1 MTTEVNQHIG
11 LEGIFNFKLT
21 NTKTGEVREYEFKNL
36 ILSSGIDYY
45 MTSGHTF
52 ISGCILGSSSVP
64 PVATD
69 TTITN
74 ILGTSTTAQT
84 SGAGESN
91 TTVLPYYTSYY
102 WTYRFIEGVATGNIA
117 QVAMAYG
124 SVSTTT
130 NIYEGL
136 FSKALVKDGNGT
148 PITITKLADEV
159 LDVRYT
165 LRIYPPSSD
174 VTGTTTI
181 SGVNYDYIVRAANA
195 GSWTLNGKAVSS
207 VPTATAYTGTIGT
220 ELGTPLGSG
229 SYGDAATK
237 TFNIYVAGTHTR
249 TATIFW
255 DLNNGNLSG
264 GIRSVYLGFGNY
276 TYGHGVYFQIQ
287 YTANPAHPDTTVTI
301 PKDATKRLTLKYQFT
316 VGRV

>member
-1 MTTEVNQHIG
+1 MTTEVNHHIG
-11 LEGIFNFKLT
+11 LEGIVHFKFT

-36 ILSSGIDYY
+36 VLNSGIDYY
-45 MTSGHTF
+45 MTAYSSF

-69 TTITN
+69 TTITS
-74 ILGTSTTAQT
+74 ILGTSTTEQT
-84 SGAGESN
+84 GGAGESN
-91 TTVLPYYTSYY
+91 TTTLPYYTSYY

-124 SVSTTT
+124 SVSAANNTYT
-130 NIYEGL
+130 GL

-159 LDVRYT
+159 LDVTYT
-165 LRIYPPSSD
+165 LRIYTPSAD
-174 VTGTTTI
+174 VIGTTTI
-181 SGVNYDYIVRAANA
+181 SGVNYDYIVRAASA
-195 GSWTLNGKAVSS
+195 GSWSVYYRPVSS
-207 VPTATAYTGTIGT
+207 VLTATAYTGTIGT
-220 ELGTPLGSG
+220 ELGTPSG
-229 SYGDAATK
+229 SADGATTK
-237 TFNIYVAGTHTR
+237 TFGTYAVDTHTR

-276 TYGHGVYFQIQ
+276 YGTGVCFQIQ

>member
-1 MTTEVNQHIG
+1 MTTEVNHHIG

-36 ILSSGIDYY
+36 VLDNGIDYY
-45 MTSGHTF
+45 MTAPSSF

-69 TTITN
+69 TAIAS
-74 ILGTSTTAQT
+74 ILGTSTTYQT
-84 SGAGESN
+84 GGAGESN
-91 TTVLPYYTSYY
+91 TATLPYYTSYY

-124 SVSTTT
+124 SINTTT
-130 NIYEGL
+130 NTYSGL

-159 LDVRYT
+159 LDVTYT
-165 LRIYPPSSD
+165 LRIYSPSSD

-181 SGVNYDYIVRAANA
+181 SGVNYDYIVRAASA
-195 GSWTLNGKAVSS
+195 GIWDLNGRAVSS
-207 VPTATAYTGTIGT
+207 VYTTRAYTGTIGT
-220 ELGTPLGSG
+220 ELGTPSG
-229 SYGDAATK
+229 SYGAAATK
-237 TFNIYVAGTHTR
+237 TFGIYVAGTHTR

-276 TYGHGVYFQIQ
+276 SYGDGVYFQIQ

>member
-36 ILSSGIDYY
+36 VLDNGIDYY
-45 MTSGHTF
+45 MTAPSSF
-52 ISGCILGSSSVP
+52 IGGCILGSSSVP

-74 ILGTSTTAQT
+74 ILGTSTTFQA
-84 SGAGESN
+84 SGAGGSN

-117 QVAMAYG
+117 QVAIPYG
-124 SVSTTT
+124 SASAANNTYT
-130 NIYEGL
+130 GL

-159 LDVRYT
+159 LDVTYT
-165 LRIYPPSSD
+165 LRMYAPELD

-195 GSWTLNGKAVSS
+195 GSWSLGSGAVSS
-207 VPTATAYTGTIGT
+207 VHTARAYTGTIGT
-220 ELGTPLGSG
+220 QLGTPSG
-229 SYGDAATK
+229 SYGEAATK
-237 TFNIYVAGTHTR
+237 TFATYVVGTHTR
-249 TATIFW
+249 TATTFW

-264 GIRSVYLGFGNY
+264 GIRSVYLLFGNNN
-276 TYGHGVYFQIQ
+276 YGVGIYFQIQ

>member
-36 ILSSGIDYY
+36 ILNSGIDYY
-45 MTSGHTF
+45 MTSSNTF
-52 ISGCILGSSSVP
+52 INGCILGSSSVP

-74 ILGTSTTAQT
+74 ILGTSTTFQA
-84 SGAGESN
+84 SGAGGSN

-117 QVAMAYG
+117 QVAITYG
-124 SVSTTT
+124 SVNAANNTYT
-130 NIYEGL
+130 GL

-159 LDVRYT
+159 LDVTYT
-165 LRIYPPSSD
+165 LRMYAPELD

-195 GSWTLNGKAVSS
+195 GSWSLGSGAASS
-207 VPTATAYTGTIGT
+207 VHTAKAYTGTIGT
-220 ELGTPLGSG
+220 QLGTPSG
-229 SYGDAATK
+229 SSGDAVTK
-237 TFNIYVAGTHTR
+237 TFDTYVVGTHTR

-264 GIRSVYLGFGNY
+264 GIRSVYLLFGN
-276 TYGHGVYFQIQ
+276 TSYGAGIYFQIQ

>member
-36 ILSSGIDYY
+36 ILNSGIDHYLSNNIY
-45 MTSGHTF
+45 IMG
-52 ISGCILGSSSVP
+52 GCKLGSSSVEP
-64 PVATD
+64 QVTD
-69 TTITN
+69 TTMTG
-74 ILGTSTTAQT
+74 ILGTSTTLQA
-84 SGAGESN
+84 SGNAASN

-117 QVAMAYG
+117 QVAMLCNTINA
-124 SVSTTT
+124 
-130 NIYEGL
+130 L
-136 FSKALVKDGNGT
+136 FSLALVKDGNGT

-159 LDVRYT
+159 LDVTYT
-165 LRIYPPSSD
+165 LRVYAPELD

-181 SGVNYDYIVRAANA
+181 SGVDYTYIVRPSKVGYWRLDYLPRDVYIAEART
-195 GSWTLNGKAVSS
+195 GLLGDQLG
-207 VPTATAYTGTIGT
+207 VPT
-220 ELGTPLGSG
+220 GSFYPALP
-229 SYGDAATK
+229 SQASTQ
-237 TFNIYVAGTHTR
+237 TFNTYVVGTHTR
-249 TATIFW
+249 TVTIFW

-264 GIRSVYLGFGNY
+264 GIRSVYLGFGPGGYNPVLY
-276 TYGHGVYFQIQ
+276 YQVE
-287 YTANPAHPDTTVTI
+287 YTAVTPVNGLTTI

>member
-1 MTTEVNQHIG
+1 MTTEVNHHIG

-21 NTKTGEVREYEFKNL
+21 NTKTGEIREYEFKNL
-36 ILSSGIDYY
+36 ILNSGIDYY
-45 MTSGHTF
+45 MTSSNSF

-74 ILGTSTTAQT
+74 ILGTSTTYQT
-84 SGAGESN
+84 GGAGGSN

-117 QVAMAYG
+117 QVAIPYG
-124 SVSTTT
+124 SVNAANNTYT
-130 NIYEGL
+130 GL

-159 LDVRYT
+159 LDVTYT
-165 LRIYPPSSD
+165 LRIYTPSAD

-195 GSWTLNGKAVSS
+195 GSWSLGSGAASS
-207 VPTATAYTGTIGT
+207 VCTAKAYTGTIGT
-220 ELGTPLGSG
+220 ELGTPSG
-229 SYGDAATK
+229 SYGDAATR
-237 TFNIYVAGTHTR
+237 TVDTYVVGTHTR

-255 DLNNGNLSG
+255 DLNYGNLSG
-264 GIRSVYLGFGNY
+264 GIRSVYLSFGSY
-276 TYGHGVYFQIQ
+276 SYGAGIYFQIQ

-301 PKDATKRLTLKYQFT
+301 PKDATKRLTLIYQFT

>member
-21 NTKTGEVREYEFKNL
+21 NTKTGEIREYEFKNL
-36 ILSSGIDYY
+36 ILNSGIDYY
-45 MTSGHTF
+45 MTSPNSF

-69 TTITN
+69 ITITN
-74 ILGTSTTAQT
+74 ILGTSTTYQT
-84 SGAGESN
+84 GGAGASN
-91 TTVLPYYTSYY
+91 TTVLPYYTSHY

-124 SVSTTT
+124 SVNAANNTYT
-130 NIYEGL
+130 GL

-159 LDVRYT
+159 LDVTYT
-165 LRIYPPSSD
+165 LRIYTPSAD
-174 VTGTTTI
+174 VIGTTTI
-181 SGVNYDYIVRAANA
+181 SGVNYDYIVRAASA
-195 GSWTLNGKAVSS
+195 GSWSITSAVSS
-207 VPTATAYTGTIGT
+207 VYTATAYTGTIGT
-220 ELGTPLGSG
+220 ELGTPSG
-229 SYGDAATK
+229 SYVTNATR
-237 TFNIYVAGTHTR
+237 TVDTYVVGTHTR

-264 GIRSVYLGFGNY
+264 GIRSVYLGLGNNN
-276 TYGHGVYFQIQ
+276 YGDDAYFQIQ

>member
-1 MTTEVNQHIG
+1 MTTEVNHHIG
-11 LEGIFNFKLT
+11 LEGIVHFKFT
-21 NTKTGEVREYEFKNL
+21 NSKTGEVREYEFKNL
-36 ILSSGIDYY
+36 VLNSGIDCY
-45 MTSGHTF
+45 MTSNYWF

-74 ILGTSTTAQT
+74 ILGTSTTFQ
-84 SGAGESN
+84 AGDVGGSN
-91 TTVLPYYTSYY
+91 TTTLPYYTSFY
-102 WTYRFIEGVATGNIA
+102 WTCRFIEGVATGNIA

-124 SVSTTT
+124 SVNAANNT
-130 NIYEGL
+130 YDGL
-136 FSKALVKDGNGT
+136 FSKALVKDSNGT

-159 LDVRYT
+159 LDVTYT
-165 LRIYPPSSD
+165 LRIYSPSSD

-181 SGVNYDYIVRAANA
+181 SGVNYDYIVRAASA
-195 GSWTLNGKAVSS
+195 DSWTLNGKPVSS
-207 VPTATAYTGTIGT
+207 IPTATAYTGTIGT
-220 ELGTPLGSG
+220 NLGTPSGSG
-229 SYGDAATK
+229 ANATTR
-237 TFNIYVAGTHTR
+237 TFATYVVGTHTR

-255 DLNNGNLSG
+255 DLNEGNLSG
-264 GIRSVYLGFGNY
+264 GIRSVYLGFGSY
-276 TYGHGVYFQIQ
+276 SYGPGIYFQIQ

>member
-1 MTTEVNQHIG
+1 MTTEVNHHIG

-21 NTKTGEVREYEFKNL
+21 NTKTGEIREYEFKNL
-36 ILSSGIDYY
+36 ILNSGIDYY
-45 MTSGHTF
+45 MTSSNSF

-74 ILGTSTTAQT
+74 ILGTSTTYQT
-84 SGAGESN
+84 GGAGGSN

-117 QVAMAYG
+117 QVAIPYG
-124 SVSTTT
+124 SVNAANNTYT
-130 NIYEGL
+130 GL

-159 LDVRYT
+159 LDVTYT
-165 LRIYPPSSD
+165 LRMYAPELD

-195 GSWTLNGKAVSS
+195 GSWSSNVGAASS
-207 VPTATAYTGTIGT
+207 VHTARAYTGTIGT
-220 ELGTPLGSG
+220 ELGTPSG
-229 SYGDAATK
+229 SYGEAATK
-237 TFNIYVAGTHTR
+237 TFGTYVVGTHTR

-264 GIRSVYLGFGNY
+264 GIRSVYLSFGNY
-276 TYGHGVYFQIQ
+276 NYGAGIYFQIQ

>member
-1 MTTEVNQHIG
+1 MTTEVNHHIG

-36 ILSSGIDYY
+36 VLNSGIDYY
-45 MTSGHTF
+45 MTSSNSFT
-52 ISGCILGSSSVP
+52 SGCILGSSSVP

-74 ILGTSTTAQT
+74 ILGTSTTHQT
-84 SGAGESN
+84 GGAGAPN
-91 TTVLPYYTSYY
+91 TTVLPYYTSRY

-117 QVAMAYG
+117 QVAIPYG
-124 SVSTTT
+124 PVNADNNTYT
-130 NIYEGL
+130 GL

-159 LDVRYT
+159 LDVTYT
-165 LRIYPPSSD
+165 LRIYTPSAD
-174 VTGTTTI
+174 VIGTTTI

-195 GSWTLNGKAVSS
+195 GSWSITSAVSL
-207 VPTATAYTGTIGT
+207 VYTATAYTGTIGT
-220 ELGTPLGSG
+220 ELGTPSG
-229 SYGDAATK
+229 SYVTTATR
-237 TFNIYVAGTHTR
+237 TVDTYVVGTHTR

-264 GIRSVYLGFGNY
+264 GIRSVYLGFGNNA
-276 TYGHGVYFQIQ
+276 YGDGIYFQIQ

>member
-1 MTTEVNQHIG
+1 MTTEVNHHIG

-21 NTKTGEVREYEFKNL
+21 NTKTGEIREYEFKNL
-36 ILSSGIDYY
+36 ILNSGIDYY
-45 MTSGHTF
+45 MTSSNWF

-74 ILGTSTTAQT
+74 ILGTSTTLQA
-84 SGAGESN
+84 SGAGGSN

-102 WTYRFIEGVATGNIA
+102 WTYRFIEGVATGNIS
-117 QVAMAYG
+117 QVAMTYG
-124 SVSTTT
+124 SVNAANNTYT
-130 NIYEGL
+130 GL

-159 LDVRYT
+159 LDVTYT
-165 LRIYPPSSD
+165 LRMYAPELD

-195 GSWTLNGKAVSS
+195 GSWSLGSGAASS
-207 VPTATAYTGTIGT
+207 VYTAKAYTGTIGT
-220 ELGTPLGSG
+220 ELGTPSG
-229 SYGDAATK
+229 SSGDAATK
-237 TFNIYVAGTHTR
+237 TFATYVVGTHTR

-264 GIRSVYLGFGNY
+264 GIRSVYLSFGNNN
-276 TYGHGVYFQIQ
+276 YGAGIYFQIQ

>member
-1 MTTEVNQHIG
+1 MTTEVNHHIG

-36 ILSSGIDYY
+36 ILNSGIDYY
-45 MTSGHTF
+45 MTSYDSL

-69 TTITN
+69 ISITN
-74 ILGTSTTAQT
+74 ILGTSTTHQT
-84 SGAGESN
+84 GGAGASN
-91 TTVLPYYTSYY
+91 ITVLPYYTSYY

-117 QVAMAYG
+117 QVAITYG
-124 SVSTTT
+124 SVSTANNTYT
-130 NIYEGL
+130 GL

-159 LDVRYT
+159 LDVTYT
-165 LRIYPPSSD
+165 LRIYTPSAD
-174 VTGTTTI
+174 VIGTTTI
-181 SGVNYDYIVRAANA
+181 SGVNYDYIVRAASA
-195 GSWTLNGKAVSS
+195 GSWTLSSKAVSS
-207 VPTATAYTGTIGT
+207 VYTAKAYTGTIGT
-220 ELGTPLGSG
+220 ELGTPSG
-229 SYGDAATK
+229 SSGEAATR
-237 TFNIYVAGTHTR
+237 TFDTYVVGTHTR

-255 DLNNGNLSG
+255 DLNQGNLSG

-276 TYGHGVYFQIQ
+276 YGAGIYFQIQ

>member
-1 MTTEVNQHIG
+1 MTTEVNHHIG
-11 LEGIFNFKLT
+11 LEGIVHFKFT
-21 NTKTGEVREYEFKNL
+21 NIKTGEVREYEFKNL
-36 ILSSGIDYY
+36 VLNSGIDYY
-45 MTSGHTF
+45 MTSSSTF

-69 TTITN
+69 TTITS
-74 ILGTSTTAQT
+74 ILGTSTTNQT
-84 SGAGESN
+84 YGAGVSN
-91 TTVLPYYTSYY
+91 TTTLPYYTSYY

-124 SVSTTT
+124 SVSAANNTYT
-130 NIYEGL
+130 GL

-159 LDVRYT
+159 LDVTYT
-165 LRIYPPSSD
+165 LRIYTPSAD
-174 VTGTTTI
+174 VIGTTTI
-181 SGVNYDYIVRAANA
+181 SGVNYDYIVRAASA
-195 GSWTLNGKAVSS
+195 GNWSLYGRAVSA
-207 VPTATAYTGTIGT
+207 VYTATAYTGTIGT
-220 ELGTPLGSG
+220 GLGTPSG
-229 SYGDAATK
+229 SSGNATTK
-237 TFNIYVAGTHTR
+237 TFDTYAVGTYTR

-264 GIRSVYLGFGNY
+264 GIRSVYLGFG
-276 TYGHGVYFQIQ
+276 TYGYGADVYFQIQ

>member
-1 MTTEVNQHIG
+1 MTTEVNHHIG

-36 ILSSGIDYY
+36 ILNSGIDYY
-45 MTSGHTF
+45 MTSPHSF
-52 ISGCILGSSSVP
+52 ISGCILSSSSVP
-64 PVATD
+64 PGTTD
-69 TTITN
+69 ISITN
-74 ILGTSTTAQT
+74 ILGTSTTHQA

-91 TTVLPYYTSYY
+91 TTTLPYYTSYY
-102 WTYRFIEGVATGNIA
+102 WTYRFSEGVATGNIA
-117 QVAMAYG
+117 QVAMPYG
-124 SVSTTT
+124 SVDAAINSYT
-130 NIYEGL
+130 GL

-159 LDVRYT
+159 LDVTYT
-165 LRIYPPSSD
+165 LRIYTPSAD

-181 SGVNYDYIVRAANA
+181 SGVNYDYIVRASSA
-195 GSWTLNGKAVSS
+195 GSWSLDSRAVSS
-207 VPTATAYTGTIGT
+207 IPTASAYTGTIGT
-220 ELGTPLGSG
+220 ELGTPSG
-229 SYGDAATK
+229 SSSNAVTK
-237 TFNIYVAGTHTR
+237 TFATYIVGTHTR

-264 GIRSVYLGFGNY
+264 GIRSVYLGFGNPS
-276 TYGHGVYFQIQ
+276 YGPGIYFQVQ

-301 PKDATKRLTLKYQFT
+301 PKDATKRLTLNYQLT

>member
-1 MTTEVNQHIG
+1 MTTEVNHHIG

-36 ILSSGIDYY
+36 VLDSGIDYY
-45 MTSGHTF
+45 MTSSASF

-74 ILGTSTTAQT
+74 ILGTSTTYQT

-117 QVAMAYG
+117 QVAIPYG
-124 SVSTTT
+124 SVNAADNTYT
-130 NIYEGL
+130 GL
-136 FSKALVKDGNGT
+136 FSLALVKDSNGT

-159 LDVRYT
+159 LDVTYT
-165 LRIYPPSSD
+165 LRIYSPSSD

-195 GSWTLNGKAVSS
+195 GNWSLYDKSVSS
-207 VPTATAYTGTIGT
+207 AYAATAYTGTIGT
-220 ELGTPLGSG
+220 QLETPSG
-229 SYGDAATK
+229 SDSSATTK
-237 TFNIYVAGTHTR
+237 TFATYVVGTHTR

-255 DLNNGNLSG
+255 DLNDGNLSG
-264 GIRSVYLGFGNY
+264 GIRSVYLGFGNNS
-276 TYGHGVYFQIQ
+276 YGAGVYFQIQ

>member
-36 ILSSGIDYY
+36 VLNSGIDYY
-45 MTSGHTF
+45 MTSSGSF
-52 ISGCILGSSSVP
+52 IGGCILGSSSVP

-74 ILGTSTTAQT
+74 ILGTSTTFQA
-84 SGAGESN
+84 SGAGGSN

-117 QVAMAYG
+117 QVAIPYG
-124 SVSTTT
+124 SVTAASNTYT
-130 NIYEGL
+130 GL

-159 LDVRYT
+159 LDVTYT
-165 LRIYPPSSD
+165 LRMYAPELD

-181 SGVNYDYIVRAANA
+181 SGVNYDYIVRAASA
-195 GSWTLNGKAVSS
+195 GSWSLYNKAVSS
-207 VPTATAYTGTIGT
+207 LYTATAYTGTIGT
-220 ELGTPLGSG
+220 ELGTPSG
-229 SYGDAATK
+229 SYGEAVTK
-237 TFNIYVAGTHTR
+237 TLAYAAGINTR
-249 TATIFW
+249 TATAFW

-264 GIRSVYLGFGNY
+264 GIRSVYLGFGNIS
-276 TYGHGVYFQIQ
+276 YGSGIYFQIQ

>member
-1 MTTEVNQHIG
+1 MTTEVNHHIG
-11 LEGIFNFKLT
+11 LEGIVHFKFT
-21 NTKTGEVREYEFKNL
+21 NSKTGEVREYEFKNL
-36 ILSSGIDYY
+36 VLNSGIDRY
-45 MTSGHTF
+45 MTGSYSF

-69 TTITN
+69 TTITS
-74 ILGTSTTAQT
+74 ILGTSTTYQT
-84 SGAGESN
+84 GGAGESN
-91 TTVLPYYTSYY
+91 TTTLPYYTSYY

-124 SVSTTT
+124 DVYAASNTYT
-130 NIYEGL
+130 GL

-159 LDVRYT
+159 LDVTYT
-165 LRIYPPSSD
+165 LRIYTPSAD
-174 VTGTTTI
+174 VIGTTTI

-195 GSWTLNGKAVSS
+195 GGWSVNNRAVSS
-207 VPTATAYTGTIGT
+207 VYSAAAYTGTIGT
-220 ELGTPLGSG
+220 GLGTPSG
-229 SYGDAATK
+229 SSGDATTK
-237 TFNIYVAGTHTR
+237 TFDTYAVGTYTR

-276 TYGHGVYFQIQ
+276 SYGAGVFFQIQ

>member
-1 MTTEVNQHIG
+1 MTTEVNHHIG
-11 LEGIFNFKLT
+11 LEGIVHFKFT
-21 NTKTGEVREYEFKNL
+21 NSKTGEVREYEFKNL
-36 ILSSGIDYY
+36 VLNSGIDYY
-45 MTSGHTF
+45 MTSNYWF

-74 ILGTSTTAQT
+74 ILGTSTTFQT
-84 SGAGESN
+84 SGVGGSN
-91 TTVLPYYTSYY
+91 TTTLPYYTSFY
-102 WTYRFIEGVATGNIA
+102 WTCRFIEGVATGNIA

-124 SVSTTT
+124 SVNAANNT
-130 NIYEGL
+130 YDGL
-136 FSKALVKDGNGT
+136 FSKALVKDSNGT

-159 LDVRYT
+159 LDVTYT
-165 LRIYPPSSD
+165 LRIYSPSSD

-181 SGVNYDYIVRAANA
+181 SGVNYDYIVRAASA
-195 GSWTLNGKAVSS
+195 DSWTLNGKPVSS
-207 VPTATAYTGTIGT
+207 IPTATAYTGTIGT
-220 ELGTPLGSG
+220 NLGTPSG
-229 SYGDAATK
+229 SSANATTK
-237 TFNIYVAGTHTR
+237 TFGTYAVGTHTR

-255 DLNNGNLSG
+255 DLNQGNLSG

-276 TYGHGVYFQIQ
+276 SYGTGVYFQIQ

>member
-1 MTTEVNQHIG
+1 MTTEVNHHIG

-36 ILSSGIDYY
+36 ILNSGIDYY
-45 MTSGHTF
+45 MTSSSSF

-74 ILGTSTTAQT
+74 ILGTSTTFQA
-84 SGAGESN
+84 SGAGGSN

-102 WTYRFIEGVATGNIA
+102 WTHRFIEGVATGNIS
-117 QVAMAYG
+117 QVAMTYG
-124 SVSTTT
+124 SVNAANNTYT
-130 NIYEGL
+130 GL

-159 LDVRYT
+159 LDVTYT
-165 LRIYPPSSD
+165 LRIYTPSAD

-195 GSWTLNGKAVSS
+195 GSWSLGIGAASS
-207 VPTATAYTGTIGT
+207 ITTAKAYTGTIGT
-220 ELGTPLGSG
+220 ELGTPSG
-229 SYGDAATK
+229 SFGDAATR
-237 TFNIYVAGTHTR
+237 TFATYVVGTHTR

-264 GIRSVYLGFGNY
+264 GIRSVYLSFGNNS
-276 TYGHGVYFQIQ
+276 YGSGIYFQIQ

-301 PKDATKRLTLKYQFT
+301 PKDATKRLTLIYQFT

>member
-1 MTTEVNQHIG
+1 MVTEVNQHIG

-21 NTKTGEVREYEFKNL
+21 NTKTGEIREYEFKNL
-36 ILSSGIDYY
+36 ILNSGIDYY
-45 MTSGHTF
+45 MTSSNTF
-52 ISGCILGSSSVP
+52 INGCILGSSSVP

-74 ILGTSTTAQT
+74 ILGTSTTFQA
-84 SGAGESN
+84 SGAGGSN

-117 QVAMAYG
+117 QVAITYG
-124 SVSTTT
+124 SVNAANNTYT
-130 NIYEGL
+130 GL

-159 LDVRYT
+159 LDVTYT
-165 LRIYPPSSD
+165 LRMYAPELD

-195 GSWTLNGKAVSS
+195 GSWSLGSGAASS
-207 VPTATAYTGTIGT
+207 VHTAKAYTGTIGT
-220 ELGTPLGSG
+220 QLGTPSG
-229 SYGDAATK
+229 SSGDAVTK
-237 TFNIYVAGTHTR
+237 TFDTYVVGTHTR

-264 GIRSVYLGFGNY
+264 GIRSVYLLFGN
-276 TYGHGVYFQIQ
+276 TSYGAGIYFQIQ

>member
-36 ILSSGIDYY
+36 VLNSGIDYY
-45 MTSGHTF
+45 MTASSTF
-52 ISGCILGSSSVP
+52 INGCILGSSSVP

-74 ILGTSTTAQT
+74 ILGTSTTFQT

-91 TTVLPYYTSYY
+91 TTVLPYYKSYY

-117 QVAMAYG
+117 QVAMPYG
-124 SVSTTT
+124 SVNGANNTYT
-130 NIYEGL
+130 GL

-159 LDVRYT
+159 LDVTYT
-165 LRIYPPSSD
+165 LRMYAPELD

-195 GSWTLNGKAVSS
+195 GSWSLGSGAASSVSS
-207 VPTATAYTGTIGT
+207 AKAYTGTIGT
-220 ELGTPLGSG
+220 QLGTPSG
-229 SYGDAATK
+229 SSGDAATR
-237 TFNIYVAGTHTR
+237 TFATYVVGTHTR

-264 GIRSVYLGFGNY
+264 GIRSVYLSFGNNS
-276 TYGHGVYFQIQ
+276 YGAGIYFQIQ

-301 PKDATKRLTLKYQFT
+301 PKDATKRLTLNYQFT

>member
-1 MTTEVNQHIG
+1 MTTEVNHHIG

-21 NTKTGEVREYEFKNL
+21 NTKTGEIREYEFKNL
-36 ILSSGIDYY
+36 ILNSGIDYY
-45 MTSGHTF
+45 MTSSNWF

-74 ILGTSTTAQT
+74 ILGTSTTYQT
-84 SGAGESN
+84 GGAGGSN

-117 QVAMAYG
+117 QVAIPYG
-124 SVSTTT
+124 SVNAANNTYT
-130 NIYEGL
+130 GL

-159 LDVRYT
+159 LDVTYT
-165 LRIYPPSSD
+165 LRIYTPSAD

-195 GSWTLNGKAVSS
+195 GSWSLGSGAVSS
-207 VPTATAYTGTIGT
+207 VYYAEAYTGTIGT
-220 ELGTPLGSG
+220 ELGRPSG
-229 SYGDAATK
+229 SAGAAATK
-237 TFNIYVAGTHTR
+237 TFATYVVGTHTR

-264 GIRSVYLGFGNY
+264 GIRSVSLLFGNNS
-276 TYGHGVYFQIQ
+276 YGAGIRFQIQ

>member
-1 MTTEVNQHIG
+1 MTTEVNHHIG

-21 NTKTGEVREYEFKNL
+21 NTKTGEIREYEFKNL
-36 ILSSGIDYY
+36 ILNSGIDYY
-45 MTSGHTF
+45 MTSPNSF

-74 ILGTSTTAQT
+74 ILGTSTTFQT
-84 SGAGESN
+84 SGAGGSN

-117 QVAMAYG
+117 QVAMTYG
-124 SVSTTT
+124 SVNAANNTYT
-130 NIYEGL
+130 GL

-159 LDVRYT
+159 LDVTYT
-165 LRIYPPSSD
+165 LRMYAPELD

-195 GSWTLNGKAVSS
+195 GSWSLSSGAVSS
-207 VPTATAYTGTIGT
+207 VHTARAYTGTIGT
-220 ELGTPLGSG
+220 QLGTPSG
-229 SYGDAATK
+229 SAGEVATK
-237 TFNIYVAGTHTR
+237 TFATYVVGTHTR

-264 GIRSVYLGFGNY
+264 GIRSVYLLFGNNS
-276 TYGHGVYFQIQ
+276 YGVGIHFQIQ